1 MNKKIII
8 AIIMVAIFIMSGF
21 AFAESS
27 SYGNSHNVSDVYV
40 DKNTVTPS
48 IVTGNSDSM
57 AVQFDNW
64 YKDIYSGQNPESMA
78 HFSASQRDII
88 FSKFIHSDRVAQKL
102 LANKSNKSMVKFN
115 MIDHQQAEKAFGSI
129 THGKTIIGYNKI
141 GNLNYKNKN
150 VAVYSSSSSML
161 LNIKPEL
168 PRGVTSDSGVWVMVS
183 VNYFVYH
190 APLWLGGWSV
200 TYGENDV
207 INSLYAGSS
216 AQKYY
221 NTVNSATTDEAILD
235 DIAIGAIGVGL
246 AFAAPSIGI
255 SAIAGGIIAAA
266 LVGAGAVVSVLAAV
280 WMGDLT
286 SLYESTYANEPLGNK
301 YIWVYDSVNYYYPW
315 ITVGGSLDSSIGMY
329 GYLSNGNVVTFIPN
343 VPFVIFGGI
352 GGVGGVEY
360 AASLSGY
367 THSISNK
374 IGLNVWAYA
383 GAS

>member
-207 INSLYAGSS
+207 LNELWAGST
-216 AQKYY
+216 AQNNY
-221 NTVNSATTDEAILD
+221 NNFENSINLGGLIGGAAVSSITGYIVA
-235 DIAIGAIGVGL
+235 GAIGGSWGGPIGTIVGAL
-246 AFAAPSIGI
+246 VAI
-255 SAIAGGIIAAA
+255 IAGVVIIHIDNAMTA
-266 LVGAGAVVSVLAAV
+266 
-280 WMGDLT
+280 
-286 SLYESTYANEPLGNK
+286 LYESTYSNEPAGNK
-301 YIWVYDSVNYYYPW
+301 YIWTYMSNDYYYPW
-315 ITVGGSLDSSIGMY
+315 ITVVGSLASSIGFY
-329 GYLSNGNVVTFIPN
+329 GYLSNGNVETIWPN
-343 VPFVIFGGI
+343 IAWGAL
-352 GGVGGVEY
+352 GGVDGVVI
-360 AASLSGY
+360 SGY
-367 THSISNK
+367 FSSYIHYIANDYGT
-374 IGLNVWAYA
+374 GVWIN
-383 GAS
+383 